1 MSTAE
6 SQPLKGRVAL
16 VTGAAGSVGR
26 ATALALAE
34 AGADIAVADI
44 RAEENQAVAGE
55 IEAVG
60 RQSTALP
67 TDITDSAHA
76 DAAVALTVKHLGRL
90 DILVNAAGTC
100 PVHTALECPDD
111 VWREVV
117 AVNLDGV
124 FWCCR
129 AAGREMIE
137 RGEGGRIITL
147 ASMTAQVADEPLTHP
162 AYAAAKAGVVML
174 TRYLAVDWG
183 QHGITVN
190 AISPGTAEPLMT
202 PELAD
207 WRDHWIRQTP
217 TGRLAEPGEIAQAV
231 VFLASDAAAHISGHN
246 LLIDGG
252 YSCR

>member
-1 MSTAE
+1 VNSAE
-6 SQPLKGRVAL
+6 NQPLKGKVAL
-16 VTGAAGSVGR
+16 VTGAAGAVGH

-44 RAEENQAVAGE
+44 RAEANQAVAGE
-55 IEAVG
+55 IEARG
-60 RQSTALP
+60 HRSAALT
-67 TDITDSAHA
+67 TDITDSAQA
-76 DAAVALTVKHLGRL
+76 DAAVAQTVERLGRL

-100 PVHTALECPDD
+100 PIHTSLECPDD

-129 AAGREMIE
+129 AAAREMIAH
-137 RGEGGRIITL
+137 GEGGRIITL

-162 AYAAAKAGVVML
+162 AYAAAKAGAVML
-174 TRYLAVDWG
+174 TRYLAADWG

-190 AISPGTAEPLMT
+190 AISPGTSEPLMT
-202 PELAD
+202 PELAQ
-207 WRDHWIRQTP
+207 WRDLWIQQTP

-231 VFLASDAAAHISGHN
+231 VFLAGDAASHISGHN
-246 LLIDGG
+246 LVIDGG
-252 YSCR
+252 FTCR